1 MQSRILWLLL
11 AAIILIG
18 AVLGL
23 RDCRRDSTPGGDSAR
38 DIAAPAAA
46 TTPDPAAA
54 EQAAKLRVLER
65 RRIDAMTAA
74 VSTLHEYL
82 AALSGNDRAAADA
95 FWTGKHPP
103 ADSGEAD
110 LRTLK
115 GLLSLRIQ
123 NRTPKPL
130 DSEDVPAALEI
141 PVELRASIEGQ
152 ALRRYRGW
160 YRLRR
165 AVDGHWEV
173 TSASIDPVRNP
184 E

>member
-23 RDCRRDSTPGGDSAR
+23 RDCQRGFTPDEGAAT
-38 DIAAPAAA
+38 DIAAPATA
-46 TTPDPAAA
+46 TAPDPAAA
-54 EQAAKLRVLER
+54 EQAAKRRALER
-65 RRIDAMTAA
+65 RRIDAMSAA

-82 AALSGNDRAAADA
+82 AALGSNDRAAADA

-123 NRTPKPL
+123 NRAPKPL

-141 PVELRASIEGQ
+141 PVELRASVEGQ

-165 AVDGHWEV
+165 AVDGHWEI
-173 TSASIDPVRNP
+173 TSASVDLARNP